1 MRSYACLFVLS
12 VSMASS
18 LSAAAL
24 KAGAAVVDIT
34 PTQFPV
40 NMPGGHSSNMATGV
54 HDPLNARAL
63 VLDDGKTKV
72 VWVVLSEAPATA
84 DLSSRCF

>member
-54 HDPLNARAL
+54 DDHPDDLGLPIIQDQSSCVQRVMDP
-63 VLDDGKTKV
+63 
-72 VWVVLSEAPATA
+72 
-84 DLSSRCF
+84 RCHI